1 MSSNSSSIESM
12 NEITDLTGSEVG
24 AVTEVDY
31 SEAVVEDTV
40 DTSSEL
46 LDTTSGLEDATSTS
60 DAGDGGLLDAVDDSI
75 TDLSGLSEA
84 DVNLDITATPVESLD
99 SITDVSNE
107 ATDLG
112 VDLTVTAEDSI
123 TDLSS
128 LSEADTNLDITAT
141 PVESLDSITDAANEG
156 TDLAAELTADNGG
169 DITDTDL
176 SSADESGD
184 ITGLESDPEQ
194 RQI

>member
-60 DAGDGGLLDAVDDSI
+60 IDTGDGGLLDAVDDSI

-128 LSEADTNLDITAT
+128 LSEADTNLDITST
-141 PVESLDSITDAANEG
+141 EVESSVDAA
-156 TDLAAELTADNGG
+156 TDLGVDLILIYQVYQRLEL
-169 DITDTDL
+169 IL
-176 SSADESGD
+176 Q
-184 ITGLESDPEQ
+184 LHQ
-194 RQI
+194 